1 MNNTFQITTT
11 YRLKQL
17 EDKLADTTESL
28 SLISNRVTRLTLA
41 IEKAEKLIAN
51 AKDIQIAVVPPPPI
65 QISPEILN
73 ASQKRDLRSVKER
86 WAVWQRMYNAGIS
99 PSEISRRFNCDHGSV
114 LYAKRKG
121 FKPAWSCKE
130 KEALVA

>member
-17 EDKLADTTESL
+17 EDKLADTTETL
-28 SLISNRVTRLTLA
+28 SLLGHRVTRLTLA
-41 IEKAEKLIAN
+41 IEKAEKLMAN

-65 QISPEILN
+65 QISPAILN
-73 ASQKRDLRSVKER
+73 ASHRKDLRSVKER
-86 WAVWQRMYNAGIS
+86 WAVWERMYNAGIP
-99 PSEISRRFNCDHGSV
+99 PSEISRKFNCDHGSV

>member
-17 EDKLADTTESL
+17 EDKLADTTETL
-28 SLISNRVTRLTLA
+28 SLLGHRVTRLTLA

-65 QISPEILN
+65 QISPAILN
-73 ASQKRDLRSVKER
+73 ASHRKDLRSVKER
-86 WAVWQRMYNAGIS
+86 WAVWERMYNAGIP
-99 PSEISRRFNCDHGSV
+99 PSEISRKFNCDHGSV

>member
-17 EDKLADTTESL
+17 EDKLADTTETL
-28 SLISNRVTRLTLA
+28 SLLGHRVTRLTLA
-41 IEKAEKLIAN
+41 IEKAEKLLAN

-65 QISPEILN
+65 QISPAILN
-73 ASQKRDLRSVKER
+73 ASHRKDLRSVKER
-86 WAVWQRMYNAGIS
+86 WAVWERMYNAGIP
-99 PSEISRRFNCDHGSV
+99 PSEISRKFNCDHGSV

>member
-17 EDKLADTTESL
+17 EDKLADTNETL
-28 SLISNRVTRLTLA
+28 SLLGHRVTRLTLA

-65 QISPEILN
+65 QISPAILS
-73 ASQKRDLRSVKER
+73 ASHRRDLRSVKER
-86 WAVWQRMYNAGIS
+86 WAVWERMYNAGIP
-99 PSEISRRFNCDHGSV
+99 PSEISRKFNCDHGSV

>member
-11 YRLKQL
+11 YRIKQL

-28 SLISNRVTRLTLA
+28 SLLGHRVTRLTLA

-65 QISPEILN
+65 QISPAILN
-73 ASQKRDLRSVKER
+73 ASSKRDLRSVKER
-86 WAVWQRMYNAGIS
+86 WAVWERMYKAGIS
-99 PSEISRRFNCDHGSV
+99 PSEISRKFNCDHGSV

-121 FKPAWSCKE
+121 FRPAWSCKE

>member
-17 EDKLADTTESL
+17 EDKLADTTETL
-28 SLISNRVTRLTLA
+28 SLLGHRVTRLTLA

-51 AKDIQIAVVPPPPI
+51 AKDIHIAVVPPPTI
-65 QISPEILN
+65 EISPSILN
-73 ASQKRDLRSVKER
+73 ASHRRDLRSVTER
-86 WAVWQRMYNAGIS
+86 WAVWKKMYNAGIS
-99 PSEISRRFNCDHGSV
+99 PSEISRKFNCDHGSV

>member
-17 EDKLADTTESL
+17 EDKLADTDETL
-28 SLISNRVTRLTLA
+28 SLLGHRVTRLTLA
-41 IEKAEKLIAN
+41 VEKAEKLIAN
-51 AKDIQIAVVPPPPI
+51 AKDIQIAVVPPPAI
-65 QISPEILN
+65 QISPSILN
-73 ASQKRDLRSVKER
+73 ASHRRDLRSVTER
-86 WAVWQRMYNAGIS
+86 WAVWKKVYNAGIP
-99 PSEISRRFNCDHGSV
+99 PSEISRKFNCDHGSV

-121 FKPAWSCKE
+121 FVPAWSCKE